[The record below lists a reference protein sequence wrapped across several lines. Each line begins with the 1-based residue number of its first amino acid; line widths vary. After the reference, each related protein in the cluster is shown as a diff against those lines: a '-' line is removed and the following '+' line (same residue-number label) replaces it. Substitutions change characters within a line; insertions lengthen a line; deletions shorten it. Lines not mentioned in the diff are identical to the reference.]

1 MNALFQQSAINPD
14 ISALFGNLTNVNT
27 LKEYADEVEPEQ
39 ISVSDNPLLA
49 SAAKAVSK
57 ANSAGNLS
65 FPVTTDKGLPKPVER
80 NTAAVLAHKRVTVR
94 YNVLS
99 KDVEVNI
106 PGHQG
111 TTDNHHEVCFSK
123 SLDACHEAGYSIG
136 VDTFKRHLLSI
147 ADSNAYNPFALW
159 VTSKSWDGVSRVDQ
173 FYDSIETG
181 CKAEFKQKGM
191 LRFAMGMLA
200 AAFNQEGIS
209 GGGITVVFVGAQGVG
224 KSYWCSHLLPK
235 HQGWFKDGTINPDDK
250 DSVSQ
255 ALSYLLF
262 ELGELDGVFRK
273 SHPSKLKAF
282 LSRDYDRFRRPYAA
296 MDSRY
301 ERRTMF
307 IGSVNHQEFL
317 VDDTGNRRY
326 WPLDVTGITQLPD
339 DDAWKQQLWA
349 ELYESFYQRGE
360 RWNLSRDEIAE
371 LNTHNQ
377 AFTTVDP
384 IEDRL
389 RSRFDFSKPHS
400 EWKEWKTATQICEEA
415 GIKDD
420 KRAVRLIASIIRR
433 EWGPV
438 PENGQS
444 CEKRS
449 NISRLLLVPPK
460 ARY

>member
-1 MNALFQQSAINPD
+1 MNATFQPAVSIKLSD
-14 ISALFGNLTNVNT
+14 IFKGVSNLGACMQ
-27 LKEYADEVEPEQ
+27 YADAVEPEQ
-39 ISVSDNPLLA
+39 IFASDNPLLA

-57 ANSAGNLS
+57 ANSAGS
-65 FPVTTDKGLPKPVER
+65 VRFPVTTDKGAPKQVEA
-80 NTAAVLAHKRVTVR
+80 NTAAVLDHKQITAR

-159 VTSKSWDGVSRVDQ
+159 VTSKPWDGINRVDQ
-173 FYDSIETG
+173 FYDSIKTG
-181 CKAEFKQKGM
+181 CKSEFKQKGM

-200 AAFNQEGIS
+200 AAFKPEGIS

-224 KSYWCSHLLPK
+224 KSYWCSHLMPK
-235 HQGWFKDGTINPDDK
+235 QHGWFKDGAVNPDDK

-273 SHPSKLKAF
+273 SDTAKLKAF
-282 LSRDYDRFRRPYAA
+282 LSRDFDRFRRPYAA

-301 ERRTMF
+301 ARRTMF
-307 IGSVNHQEFL
+307 IASVNHHEFL
-317 VDDTGNRRY
+317 VDETGNRRY
-326 WPLDVTGITQLPD
+326 WPLDVVSMTQLPD
-339 DDAWKQQLWA
+339 NDAWKQQLWA
-349 ELYESFYQRGE
+349 ELYETRFQRGE

-389 RSRFDFSKPHS
+389 RSRFDFSKPHGD
-400 EWKEWKTATQICEEA
+400 WKDWKTATQICEEA

-420 KRAVRLIASIIRR
+420 TRATKLIASIIRR
-433 EWGPV
+433 EWGTA
-438 PENGQS
+438 PETGQD
-444 CEKRS
+444 CAKRS
-449 NISRLLLVPPK
+449 GGKRLLLVPPI
-460 ARY
+460 ARN